1 MYLSFYITDV
11 QNKLVFQ
18 YLLGAT
24 APSFKHL
31 WTRVQSACPQ
41 LLEDSGSDNYLDQAM
56 VGKDLEVYKY
66 FSVTNKLNYW
76 CLASTSKS
84 KGPLDCFS
92 FLETIDCI
100 LLEYFDKDKLSIKKL
115 VNNYD
120 RISLIFNCCI
130 EAGEPNVND
139 FLYVNKIKEDVPE
152 RSDLSKFISSTA
164 HNLQQA
170 VQLPQQRQQ
179 QLQQNQMS
187 RGNISIAEDE
197 EIVPWRTSKASKHEN
212 NELYVDLLESFHVVL
227 EKKKSRLRLVNG
239 DIRGAVDVRS
249 YLNDNPLV
257 SVRLNT
263 MGNEIGIPSLHDC
276 VEINDDGEFT
286 PSNIKFIPPDG
297 KFRLMEYSIDLNS
310 QLQKS
315 GIRMNSIGM
324 ISVHFQNGLGKDSDE
339 FELSLNIESSKKVS
353 QIEDLKLDL
362 QFNIEDA
369 GESDVAY
376 KVKILRN
383 THGRFENS
391 VTMGQGQWIF
401 DKATPTG
408 TIPVLRGCIEYESLQ
423 PNSTRNID
431 LHTVSLDYSYM
442 GQSAS
447 GISVEAIDILSGLTI
462 GRNTKLYKGAKY
474 KTKTGDF
481 QVRL

>member
-1 MYLSFYITDV
+1 MYLSFYITDI

-31 WTRVQSACPQ
+31 WTRVQSTCPQ
-41 LLEDSGSDNYLDQAM
+41 LLEDSSSNNYLDQAM

-66 FSVTNKLNYW
+66 FSITNKLNYW

-84 KGPLDCFS
+84 KGPLDCFT
-92 FLETIDCI
+92 FLETMDCI
-100 LLEYFDKDKLSIKKL
+100 LLEYFDKDRLSIKKL

-139 FLYVNKIKEDVPE
+139 FLYVNKIKEAVPE

-187 RGNISIAEDE
+187 RGNISLVEDE
-197 EIVPWRTSKASKHEN
+197 DIVPWRTSKTSKHEN
-212 NELYVDLLESFHVVL
+212 NELYVDLLETFHVVL
-227 EKKKSRLRLVNG
+227 EKKKTRLRLVNG
-239 DIRGAVDVRS
+239 DICGAVDVRS

-257 SVRLNT
+257 SVKLNT
-263 MGNEIGIPSLHDC
+263 MGNEIGIPSLHEC

-286 PSNIKFIPPDG
+286 PSNITFIPPDG
-297 KFRLMEYSIDLNS
+297 KFRLLEYSINLDS
-310 QLQKS
+310 QLKKS

-339 FELSLNIESSKKVS
+339 FELSLNVESSKKVS

-362 QFNIEDA
+362 QFNIENT
-369 GESDVAY
+369 GGSDVAY

-408 TIPVLRGCIEYESLQ
+408 TIPVLRGCIEYDGVQ
-423 PNSTRNID
+423 PNSTRSID
-431 LHTVSLDYSYM
+431 LHTVSLDYSYV

-462 GRNTKLYKGAKY
+462 GKNTKLYKGAKY